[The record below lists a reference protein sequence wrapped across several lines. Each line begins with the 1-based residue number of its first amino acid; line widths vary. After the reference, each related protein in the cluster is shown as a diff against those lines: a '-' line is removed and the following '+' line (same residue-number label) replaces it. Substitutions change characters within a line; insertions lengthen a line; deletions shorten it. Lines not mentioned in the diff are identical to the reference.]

1 MSESSDHAAGNGDKA
16 VNEAFEPSALD
27 LPIVTAPHIS
37 GEDDEA
43 QEYEAQRYEAQEY
56 EARDEAADE
65 AADEAEDQPVDDAAS
80 AAEAQAAP
88 ASSRRFLM
96 LAATLAFAAAFG
108 SFVGSVSGSGLVQFI
123 SPTRPIAATDNTIEA
138 TRQMKAELAE
148 IDPIKTSL
156 ENAARASTSQYTKIA
171 DRLDQLDRRA
181 GPTSAADVT
190 GSLAGAAQ
198 SDQLPK
204 IADRILQDWTVD
216 DVQDGRAL
224 VESRYGGVFDV
235 GAGSILPGLGRVDTI
250 KRQDG
255 HWVVLTA
262 RGTIMSGR

>member
-1 MSESSDHAAGNGDKA
+1 MSESSDHIAGDGDKS
-16 VNEAFEPSALD
+16 VNETGQPSLMD
-27 LPIVTAPHIS
+27 LPVIAAPQIS

-43 QEYEAQRYEAQEY
+43 QECDAQDYGAHRV
-56 EARDEAADE
+56 AADE
-65 AADEAEDQPVDDAAS
+65 ASDETKDEPIDDAAS
-80 AAEAQAAP
+80 AAQVQTAP
-88 ASSRRFLM
+88 AQSRRFLM

-123 SPTRPIAATDNTIEA
+123 SPARPAVATDNTIAA
-138 TRQMKAELAE
+138 TQQMKAQLAE
-148 IDPIKTSL
+148 ISAIKASL

-171 DRLDQLDRRA
+171 DRLDQLDRRTA
-181 GPTSAADVT
+181 PSPAADVT
-190 GSLAGAAQ
+190 GSLSGAAQ
-198 SDQLPK
+198 PDQSPK
-204 IADRILQDWTVD
+204 LADRILQDWTVD

-262 RGTIMSGR
+262 RGTITSGR

>member
-1 MSESSDHAAGNGDKA
+1 MSESSDHAAGNGNKA
-16 VNEAFEPSALD
+16 VNEAVEPGALD
-27 LPIVTAPHIS
+27 LPVVTAPHIS
-37 GEDDEA
+37 VEDDGA
-43 QEYEAQRYEAQEY
+43 QQYVAQRYEAQDY

-65 AADEAEDQPVDDAAS
+65 AKDQPVDDAAS
-80 AAEAQAAP
+80 AAQAQAAP
-88 ASSRRFLM
+88 ASPRRFLM

-123 SPTRPIAATDNTIEA
+123 SPAQPAMATDNTIA
-138 TRQMKAELAE
+138 VAQQMKVELAE
-148 IDPIKTSL
+148 ISAIKASL
-156 ENAARASTSQYTKIA
+156 ENAARASTSQNTKIA
-171 DRLDQLDRRA
+171 DRLDQLDRHTA
-181 GPTSAADVT
+181 PAPAADVT

-204 IADRILQDWTVD
+204 LADRILQDWTVD
-216 DVQDGRAL
+216 DVQAGRAL

-262 RGTIMSGR
+262 RGTITSGR

>member
-16 VNEAFEPSALD
+16 VNEALKQSVMD

-37 GEDDEA
+37 GEGDEA
-43 QEYEAQRYEAQEY
+43 QDYEAQDY
-56 EARDEAADE
+56 EARDEAAD
-65 AADEAEDQPVDDAAS
+65 AAEDEAKDERIDETGGAA
-80 AAEAQAAP
+80 AAQAAP
-88 ASSRRFLM
+88 AQSRRFLM

-108 SFVGSVSGSGLVQFI
+108 SFVGSVSGSGLVQFM
-123 SPTRPIAATDNTIEA
+123 SPTRPAAATDNTIVA
-138 TRQMKAELAE
+138 TQQMKAELAE
-148 IDPIKTSL
+148 ISAIKTSL
-156 ENAARASTSQYTKIA
+156 ENAARTSTSQYTKIA
-171 DRLDQLDRRA
+171 DRLDQLDRHTA
-181 GPTSAADVT
+181 STSAPEVT
-190 GSLAGAAQ
+190 GALAGVAQ
-198 SDQLPK
+198 PDPSPK
-204 IADRILQDWTVD
+204 LADRILQDWAVD

-262 RGTIMSGR
+262 RGTITSGR

>member
-16 VNEAFEPSALD
+16 INGAEKSSLMD
-27 LPIVTAPHIS
+27 LPVVTAPHIS
-37 GEDDEA
+37 GDD
-43 QEYEAQRYEAQEY
+43 AQEY

-65 AADEAEDQPVDDAAS
+65 ARDEAADEPVDQTAS
-80 AAEAQAAP
+80 AAAAQASP
-88 ASSRRFLM
+88 AQSRRFLM

-123 SPTRPIAATDNTIEA
+123 SPTRPAAATDNTIVA
-138 TRQMKAELAE
+138 TQQMKAELAE
-148 IDPIKTSL
+148 ISAIKTGL
-156 ENAARASTSQYTKIA
+156 ENAARATTSQYTKIA
-171 DRLDQLDRRA
+171 DRLDQLDRR
-181 GPTSAADVT
+181 SASSSTPDVT
-190 GSLAGAAQ
+190 GSLANAAAQ

-204 IADRILQDWTVD
+204 LADRILQDWTVD

-262 RGTIMSGR
+262 RGTITSGR

>member
-1 MSESSDHAAGNGDKA
+1 MSESSDRAAGDGDKA
-16 VNEAFEPSALD
+16 VNETAEPSIMD
-27 LPIVTAPHIS
+27 LPVVTAPHIS

-43 QEYEAQRYEAQEY
+43 QQFEPQEY
-56 EARDEAADE
+56 EARDGATDEGGHEAKDETRDE
-65 AADEAEDQPVDDAAS
+65 AADDALS
-80 AAEAQAAP
+80 AAQ
-88 ASSRRFLM
+88 SRRFLM

-123 SPTRPIAATDNTIEA
+123 SPVRPASATDDTIEA
-138 TRQMKAELAE
+138 ANQMKAELAE
-148 IDPIKTSL
+148 ISAIKASL

-181 GPTSAADVT
+181 ASTSAADVT
-190 GSLAGAAQ
+190 GSLAGAAY

-204 IADRILQDWTVD
+204 LADRILQDWTVD

-224 VESRYGGVFDV
+224 VESRYGAVFDV
-235 GAGSILPGLGRVDTI
+235 GAGSIVPGLGRVDTI

-262 RGTIMSGR
+262 RGTITSGR

>member
-16 VNEAFEPSALD
+16 VNEAAFESSATD
-27 LPIVTAPHIS
+27 LPVVAAPRIS
-37 GEDDEA
+37 GEADEA
-43 QEYEAQRYEAQEY
+43 QHYEPREY
-56 EARDEAADE
+56 EARNEAGDDTSNEPA
-65 AADEAEDQPVDDAAS
+65 DDAAS
-80 AAEAQAAP
+80 AASAQAAP
-88 ASSRRFLM
+88 VQSRRFLM
-96 LAATLAFAAAFG
+96 LAAALAFAAAFG

-123 SPTRPIAATDNTIEA
+123 SPMRPTAATDNTIEA
-138 TRQMKAELAE
+138 ARQMKAELAE
-148 IDPIKTSL
+148 ISAIKAGL
-156 ENAARASTSQYTKIA
+156 ENAARVSTSQYSKIA
-171 DRLDQLDRRA
+171 DRLDQLDRRTA
-181 GPTSAADVT
+181 STPPADVT
-190 GSLAGAAQ
+190 GALASGAQ

-204 IADRILQDWTVD
+204 LADRILQDWTVD

-262 RGTIMSGR
+262 RGTITSAR

>member
-1 MSESSDHAAGNGDKA
+1 MSASSDHAAGNGDKA
-16 VNEAFEPSALD
+16 VNEAEKQSRMD
-27 LPIVTAPHIS
+27 LPVVTAPHIS
-37 GEDDEA
+37 GDD
-43 QEYEAQRYEAQEY
+43 AQEY

-65 AADEAEDQPVDDAAS
+65 TRDEPVDQTAS
-80 AAEAQAAP
+80 AAAAQAAP
-88 ASSRRFLM
+88 AQSRRFLM

-108 SFVGSVSGSGLVQFI
+108 SFVGSVSGSGLMQFI
-123 SPTRPIAATDNTIEA
+123 SPTRPAAATDNTIVA
-138 TRQMKAELAE
+138 TQQMNAELAE
-148 IDPIKTSL
+148 ITAIKTGL
-156 ENAARASTSQYTKIA
+156 ESAARASTSQYTKIA
-171 DRLDQLDRRA
+171 DRLDQLDRR
-181 GPTSAADVT
+181 SASSSTPDVT
-190 GSLAGAAQ
+190 GSLANAAQ

-204 IADRILQDWTVD
+204 LADRILQDWTVD

-262 RGTIMSGR
+262 RGTITSAR